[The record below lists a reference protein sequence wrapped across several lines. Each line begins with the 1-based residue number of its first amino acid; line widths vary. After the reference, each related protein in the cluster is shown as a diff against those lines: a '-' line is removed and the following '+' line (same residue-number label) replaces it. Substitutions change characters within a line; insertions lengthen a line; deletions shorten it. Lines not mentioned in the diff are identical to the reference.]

1 MNTPRSW
8 TSTAC
13 LLAGLA
19 LLVGQGAQAEERIA
33 LVIGNG
39 AYKEA
44 LLRNPP
50 NDARAM
56 PAVVFPSL

>member
-39 AYKEA
+39 AYNVF
-44 LLRNPP
+44 L
-50 NDARAM
+50 
-56 PAVVFPSL
+56 VVSQVIEIQQFIL